1 MSLLATLQK
10 DMIKAMK
17 DHDKDTLEVVRMLKA
32 AVKNE
37 QIEKGHDLSADE
49 ELAVLKRED
58 KQRKDSL
65 ADFKKAGRDDLIE
78 KTEKELKVVEKYMPA
93 QMSADE
99 VKAVIAQTIK
109 DVDAQSMKDFG
120 KVMGAA
126 MKKLN
131 GRADGKIVNQTVKAM
146 LQ

>member
-32 AVKNE
+32 SVKNE

>member
-32 AVKNE
+32 SVKNE

-109 DVDAQSMKDFG
+109 DVDAQGMKDFG